1 VSNSALLPP
10 PFRSAF
16 LTVILTSW
24 CWLSCHHSW
33 NGNTGACQAQPSIP
47 GGDSAGYDCSTPWY
61 MGPGIHP
68 RLKKPVGQRL
78 ALGAL
83 QVAYKKGNGAVAGVI
98 GGCSA
103 SASALT
109 LKFNMAAGRTLSV
122 RKYNASNP
130 VASATSVRV
139 KSATT
144 SDINGA
150 TDDGEIWLPVHI
162 KLGSAP
168 GTVEVDLS
176 SLPAGS
182 GAPTA
187 VRYAWGGPTAPN
199 GAPGPV
205 ICSVVEL
212 CDRCSLLAL

>member
-1 VSNSALLPP
+1 
-10 PFRSAF
+10 
-16 LTVILTSW
+16 
-24 CWLSCHHSW
+24 
-33 NGNTGACQAQPSIP
+33 
-47 GGDSAGYDCSTPWY
+47 

-83 QVAYKKGNGAVAGVI
+83 HVAYKKGKGAVAGVI

-103 SASALT
+103 SATTLT
-109 LKFNMAAGRTLSV
+109 LKFNMAGGRTLSV

-139 KSATT
+139 KSPTN
-144 SDINGA
+144 SDADGA
-150 TDDGEIWLPVHI
+150 TDGETWLPVHI

-168 GTVEVDLS
+168 GTIVVDLS

-182 GAPTA
+182 STPTA
-187 VRYAWGGPTAPN
+187 VRYAWGGATPN
-199 GAPGPV
+199 GAPGPL
-205 ICSVVEL
+205 SLDPLTLLL
-212 CDRCSLLAL
+212 CLRTLDHRSSCTF